1 VEDEEVAESRP
12 SLIGKPKW
20 HKRLKKAQRFLSD
33 CSMGQHYHVF
43 FHKRRYTYGSPVCG
57 FFSLLIYIAL
67 LYYMTIKFI
76 AVINKSEYI
85 LVEQFKP
92 LDLEHNNL
100 TLYKFFDTLQLNFAV
115 VRMDTNFQVIYDC
128 QEFLDQDYFTAEV
141 HNPELSLTLRVNDT
155 LSNSSA
161 TLCYFDIFYKDMPNN
176 LSLTDK
182 FRINFTCPNCTLGY
196 SVSLREYYVN
206 QQGLY

>member
-1 VEDEEVAESRP
+1 MNDPEASIAESEKKEAVTDKKLTFHEEHGEPEKQVEDEEVIESRP

-20 HKRLKKAQRFLSD
+20 NKRLKKAQRFLSD

-43 FHKRRYTYGSPVCG
+43 FHKRRYSYGSPVCG

-76 AVINKSEYI
+76 AVINKSEYV

-92 LDLEHNNL
+92 LNLEQNNL

-115 VRMDTNFQVIYDC
+115 VRMDTNF
-128 QEFLDQDYFTAEV
+128 
-141 HNPELSLTLRVNDT
+141 
-155 LSNSSA
+155 
-161 TLCYFDIFYKDMPNN
+161 
-176 LSLTDK
+176 
-182 FRINFTCPNCTLGY
+182 
-196 SVSLREYYVN
+196 
-206 QQGLY
+206 

>member
-1 VEDEEVAESRP
+1 MNDPEASIAETEKKEAVTDKKLTFPEEHEEPEKQVEDEEVVESRP

-43 FHKRRYTYGSPVCG
+43 FHKRRYSYGSPVCG

-76 AVINKSEYI
+76 AVINKSEYV

-92 LDLEHNNL
+92 LNLEQNNL

-115 VRMDTNFQVIYDC
+115 VRMDTNF
-128 QEFLDQDYFTAEV
+128 
-141 HNPELSLTLRVNDT
+141 
-155 LSNSSA
+155 
-161 TLCYFDIFYKDMPNN
+161 
-176 LSLTDK
+176 
-182 FRINFTCPNCTLGY
+182 
-196 SVSLREYYVN
+196 
-206 QQGLY
+206 